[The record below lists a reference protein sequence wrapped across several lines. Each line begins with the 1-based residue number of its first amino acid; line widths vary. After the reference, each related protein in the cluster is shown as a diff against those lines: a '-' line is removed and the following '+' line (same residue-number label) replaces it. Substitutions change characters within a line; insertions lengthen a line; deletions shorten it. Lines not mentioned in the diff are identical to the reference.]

1 MLQNQYGKGIKD
13 DSNFS
18 IHKNTGVL
26 VFDETEYEH
35 PANIVKCKIT
45 YNGMDYYALMPI
57 ILVRV
62 EKNIYQIDL
71 ETGSG
76 FQEVMYTAN
85 GKNPVYNNAK
95 PFELQIYENI
105 NEE

>member
-1 MLQNQYGKGIKD
+1 MLQNQYGKKIKD

-26 VFDETEYEH
+26 TFDEKKYEH

-45 YNGMDYYALMPI
+45 YNETDHYALIPI
-57 ILVRV
+57 ILVRI
-62 EKNIYQIDL
+62 ENNIHKIDL
-71 ETGSG
+71 EADSG

-85 GKNPVYNNAK
+85 GNNPTYSDAK
-95 PFELQIYENI
+95 PFELQVYENI
-105 NEE
+105 ENE